1 MKTKRIWPG
10 TWIRWRSW
18 DRGTDFRPAFEY
30 VNQLILEGE
39 FTNLKGLIYFT
50 DGYGPFPVKMLPY
63 ETAFVFMREDYS
75 DADVPPW
82 AIKLILGPEELEGES

>member
-1 MKTKRIWPG
+1 MEHMELSGPG
-10 TWIRWRSW
+10 R
-18 DRGTDFRPAFEY
+18 DRFSGLPLNMSD
-30 VNQLILEGE
+30 QLIAEKQ

-50 DGYGPFPVKMLPY
+50 DGYGMFPVKMPAY

-82 AIKLILGPEELEGES
+82 AIKVILGPEEIEASEEI

>member
-1 MKTKRIWPG
+1 M
-10 TWIRWRSW
+10 
-18 DRGTDFRPAFEY
+18 
-30 VNQLILEGE
+30 
-39 FTNLKGLIYFT
+39 
-50 DGYGPFPVKMLPY
+50 KMLPY